1 MRSRRRG
8 PEPPRTA
15 SSWSDRF
22 RMPPLPSSSAQAARR
37 ALADRLKEILK
48 DAGLNGRALAAA
60 CGWHPAKVSRIRNAI
75 TPPSEDDIRA
85 WCAACHA
92 EDQVGD
98 LLAAHSAVASAYVT
112 WKRLHR
118 GGMRQVQV
126 DGLALYLR
134 TKHLRFYSSNVVP
147 ALLQTPAYATALIGA
162 ISQFRRLPDDVE
174 AAVAARMERSRVLRE
189 GDHRIVILMEEAVLR
204 TVIGSAEQ
212 LGALLGVFG
221 KPYVALGVIPF
232 GAMREMWPTE
242 SFYMFDG
249 ELVKEETLS
258 ASISVTAPSD
268 LDVYERAF
276 RRLAGMAAYGPDAR
290 RLIAQAIEAL

>member
-1 MRSRRRG
+1 M
-8 PEPPRTA
+8 
-15 SSWSDRF
+15 
-22 RMPPLPSSSAQAARR
+22 
-37 ALADRLKEILK
+37 K

-92 EDQVGD
+92 DDQVGD
-98 LLAAHSAVASAYVT
+98 LLAAHSAAASAYVT

-147 ALLQTPAYATALIGA
+147 ALVQTPAYATALIGT

-174 AAVAARMERSRVLRE
+174 AAVTARMERSRVLRE
-189 GDHRIVILMEEAVLR
+189 GDHRIVILLEEAVLQ
-204 TVIGSAEQ
+204 TVIGSAEVMAEQ
-212 LGALLGVFG
+212 LRALLDVLG

-232 GAMREMWPTE
+232 GAVREMWPAE

-290 RLIAQAIEAL
+290 RLIARAIEVL

>member
-1 MRSRRRG
+1 
-8 PEPPRTA
+8 
-15 SSWSDRF
+15 
-22 RMPPLPSSSAQAARR
+22 MPPLPSSSAQAARKV
-37 ALADRLKEILK
+37 LADRLKEIMK
-48 DAGLNGRALAAA
+48 GSGLNGRALAAA

-98 LLAAHSAVASAYVT
+98 LLAAHSAAASAYVT

-147 ALLQTPAYATALIGA
+147 ALLQTPAYATALIGT

-189 GDHRIVILMEEAVLR
+189 GDHRIVILLEEAVLR
-204 TVIGSAEQ
+204 TVIGSPEVMAEQ
-212 LGALLGVFG
+212 LGALLGVLG

-232 GAMREMWPTE
+232 GAVREMWPME

-249 ELVKEETLS
+249 DLVKEETLS
-258 ASISVTAPSD
+258 ASIRVTAPSD

-276 RRLAGMAAYGPDAR
+276 RQLAGLAAYGPDAR
-290 RLIAQAIEAL
+290 RLIARAIEVL

>member
-1 MRSRRRG
+1 
-8 PEPPRTA
+8 
-15 SSWSDRF
+15 
-22 RMPPLPSSSAQAARR
+22 MPPLPSSSAQVARR
-37 ALADRLKEILK
+37 ALAERLKEIMK
-48 DAGLNGRALAAA
+48 DAGLNGRAMAAA

-92 EDQVGD
+92 DDQVGD
-98 LLAAHSAVASAYVT
+98 LLAAHSAAASAYVT

-147 ALLQTPAYATALIGA
+147 ALLQTPAYATALIRT

-174 AAVAARMERSRVLRE
+174 AAVAVRMERSRVLRE
-189 GDHRIVILMEEAVLR
+189 GDHRIVILLEEAVLR
-204 TVIGSAEQ
+204 TVIGSAEVMAEQ
-212 LGALLGVFG
+212 LGALLGVLG

-232 GAMREMWPTE
+232 GAVREMWPAE

-276 RRLAGMAAYGPDAR
+276 RRLAGLAAYGPDAR
-290 RLIAQAIEAL
+290 RLIARAIEVL

>member
-1 MRSRRRG
+1 MR
-8 PEPPRTA
+8 
-15 SSWSDRF
+15 
-22 RMPPLPSSSAQAARR
+22 
-37 ALADRLKEILK
+37 

-75 TPPSEDDIRA
+75 TSPSEDDIRA

-98 LLAAHSAVASAYVT
+98 LLAAHYAAASAYVT
-112 WKRLHR
+112 WKRRHR
-118 GGMRQVQV
+118 GGMCQVQV

-147 ALLQTPAYATALIGA
+147 ALLQTPGYATALIGA
-162 ISQFRRLPDDVE
+162 ISEFRRLPDDVE

-189 GDHRIVILMEEAVLR
+189 GDHRIVILLEEAVLR
-204 TVIGSAEQ
+204 TVIGSAEVMAEQ
-212 LGALLGVFG
+212 LGALLGVLG

-232 GAMREMWPTE
+232 GAAREMWPTE

-290 RLIAQAIEAL
+290 RLIARAIEAL